1 MTIRFACPKC
11 GRAIRTSDD
20 AAGKS
25 GKCNDC
31 GTVLTVPR
39 SALTA
44 TVPRSE
50 DEILAPWRDTPP
62 PPSRRR

>member
-1 MTIRFACPKC
+1 MTIRFACSKC

>member
-31 GTVLTVPR
+31 GTVLAVPR

-44 TVPRSE
+44 TVPRS
-50 DEILAPWRDTPP
+50 
-62 PPSRRR
+62 